1 MKTEEIEHFLTKLRM
16 KLGYSKEDKRTELAD
31 GIYKLIK
38 TLDSKY
44 KRLREI
50 KK

>member
-1 MKTEEIEHFLTKLRM
+1 MKIEEIEHFLTKLRM
-16 KLGYSKEDKRTELAD
+16 RLGYSNEDKRTELVD
-31 GIYKLIK
+31 GIYKLIE

-44 KRLREI
+44 ERLREI